1 MVVKYGGGGGFTAP
15 SYNQA
20 VSSGN
25 LAQVGPSPASIWTTR
40 KIGDLIANV
49 TVEEIHSDELIITE
63 HPVEQGSEIS
73 DHAYKRPAEVMIRC
87 GWSDD
92 DPESQGDFQY
102 VQTVYYK
109 LLDLQSRFQLIDILT
124 GKRVYHNMLLR
135 QLTVTTDVKSQTA
148 LMLTAVCRQVI
159 FATTTTVSISN
170 DPTVQTQPQNT
181 QAAVQNGTKAL
192 GDAPYFHHTG
202 VQE

>member
-1 MVVKYGGGGGFTAP
+1 MVVKYGGGFTAP

-20 VSSGN
+20 IAGN
-25 LAQVGPSPASIWTTR
+25 PAQVGPAPASIWATR
-40 KIGDLIANV
+40 QIGDLIANV

-87 GWSDD
+87 AWSDD
-92 DPESQGDFQY
+92 DPESKGDFNY
-102 VQTVYYK
+102 IQTIYYR
-109 LLDLQSRFQLIDILT
+109 LLDMQSRFQLLDILT
-124 GKRVYHNMLLR
+124 GKRVYKNMLLR

-148 LMLTAVCRQVI
+148 LMLTAICRQVI
-159 FATTTTVSISN
+159 LATTTTISISN
-170 DPTVQTQPQNT
+170 DPTVQAMPEQT
-181 QAAVQNGTKAL
+181 QAAVKNGTKAL